1 MARREI
7 SLTDDEAAA
16 VVRDVLM
23 RGSVGECVP
32 ILSRRYGP
40 PYHLADLV
48 DALDEAMIN
57 PIRVCSSVPPRH
69 GKTETIL
76 HALATFIFREPHRTH
91 AYVSYGHDISLSK
104 SRKARDIVTKRLGV
118 RLATDAL
125 HEWRTPEGGGLLATS
140 IDGSLTGQGVTGV
153 LVIDDPIKNRV
164 EAESRLTRDRHWAWF
179 ADVVQTRIEKGGSI
193 LVNATRWH
201 PDDLIGR
208 LIAGKDG
215 TEPWPYLRAPAIDD
229 HGEALWPEA
238 FDAAALAKLR
248 RAVGE
253 YTWWSLYQ
261 GEPRPRGGELF
272 GDVTTYP
279 ADMIPKLVGRRGAGV
294 DLAYTARTSSDWTI
308 FVAGVLVTEQDPRDP
323 ARTLPPKLYLTDI
336 ERRQSDKGASKA
348 ALSRFLLRNGAHVAR
363 WDCSAIER
371 EVVSDGWPIH
381 VELARADK
389 FVRAQAAAAMWRD
402 GRILVPTGGS
412 DSAKWGAFVDVV
424 TRFTGVGDKHDD
436 DVDALSSL
444 VNHLTG
450 ATSSLLEALSSPH
463 ALAKAARVV
472 GMLRR

>member
-1 MARREI
+1 MAAREI
-7 SLTDDEAAA
+7 RLTDDEALQ

-23 RGSVGECVP
+23 RGSIGECVP
-32 ILSRRYGP
+32 VLSPRYGP

-48 DALDEAMIN
+48 DALDESMVN

-76 HALATFIFREPHRTH
+76 HALATFIHREPHRTH
-91 AYVSYGHDISLSK
+91 AFVSYGKDISLSK
-104 SRKARDIVTKRLGV
+104 SRKVRDIVTSRFGINLK
-118 RLATDAL
+118 TDAL
-125 HEWRTPEGGGLLATS
+125 HEWRTHEGGGLLATS
-140 IDGSLTGQGVTGV
+140 IGGSLTGQGVDGV

-164 EAESRLTRDRHWAWF
+164 EAESRRTRDQQWEWF
-179 ADVVQTRIEKGGSI
+179 LPVATTRIERRGSI
-193 LVNATRWH
+193 IANGTRWH

-208 LIAGKDG
+208 LKDG
-215 TEPWPYLRAPAIDD
+215 FGGREPWPYLCAPALDD
-229 HGEALWPEA
+229 HGQALWPEA
-238 FDAAALAKLR
+238 FSADTLAKIR
-248 RAVGE
+248 RDVGE

-272 GDVTTYP
+272 GDVSTYP
-279 ADMIPKLVGRRGAGV
+279 AEMIPQLVGRRGAGV

-308 FVAGVLVTEQDPRDP
+308 FVAGALVTEQDPHDP

-336 ERRQSDKGASKA
+336 ERRQSDKTASKA
-348 ALSRFLLRNGAHVAR
+348 ALSRFLLRNGTHIAR

-371 EVVSDGWPIH
+371 EVVDDSWPVH

-402 GRILVPTGGS
+402 GRVLVPTGS
-412 DSAKWGAFVDVV
+412 DRPEWNAFVDVV
-424 TRFTGVGDKHDD
+424 TRFTGVGDKQDD

-450 ATSSLLEALSSPH
+450 GSSSLLDALSSP
-463 ALAKAARVV
+463 ATLARAAGV
-472 GMLRR
+472 MSMFRR